1 MSGSRFRIWLG
12 CVAVGTI
19 VVASV
24 IAALLVHATER
35 DDFERTQSGEAV
47 RAAHQVNASAE
58 VSAGQLASA
67 AAFYAAEGAET
78 GSTGAE
84 GYSRR
89 AFMAVARSL
98 LGERLLS
105 ATGFAA
111 VVPFSRKDSYES
123 RARRPIV
130 ERRGDAAAPVLPRPE
145 YYPLTNLA
153 STGESRIAPRLR
165 GLDLGSAPRRLAALR
180 RARRTGKAAATGMTP
195 LLTSPGRG
203 IEVYQPVYRAGAPP
217 AGRAQRRSALTGFA
231 VGVIRVPDLIAAAM
245 GAATGAT
252 LQLRERSR
260 VVLGPLEPLSDA
272 ATAPV
277 RIADRTWILVLSDHD
292 TPSLALPLAIAIAGI
307 LLAALVGAL
316 MLLWGRNESIA
327 RGIAARRIGERDRAE
342 VERQQT
348 ERRYRVLAENSI
360 DMIGVTDLE
369 GRLVYVSPSSLTLLG
384 FQPEEMIGR
393 SSYEFVYPDDLE
405 SARSL
410 SKNLVEAPQ
419 SITYQCR
426 FLRKDGSYVWIEAAA
441 RSIPDPDSGE
451 ILEFQAAIRDISDR
465 KRMHQELERLA
476 QQDSL
481 TGLGN
486 RRRFEQEVEA
496 EMARSRRQLAP
507 GALLLIDLDH
517 FKSVNDSLG
526 HLAGDKVL
534 KQIAEIL
541 GERLRESDAL
551 ARLGGDEFAI
561 LLPDTGLREAR
572 LVAESLTRA
581 IREGTEKGSVA
592 SVTASIGV
600 ALFDGDPRLDVPT
613 VIAEADLAMYAAKDD
628 GRDRVRVFDL
638 DRDASVPPASQDAE

>member
-1 MSGSRFRIWLG
+1 M
-12 CVAVGTI
+12 AVGAI
-19 VVASV
+19 IVASV
-24 IAALLVHATER
+24 IAAVLVHSTER
-35 DDFERTQSGEAV
+35 DDFERTQNGEAV
-47 RAAHQVNASAE
+47 RAAHQVEASAE

-67 AAFYAAEGAET
+67 AAFYATQGAES
-78 GSTGAE
+78 GSPGVE

-89 AFMAVARSL
+89 EFMTVARSL

-105 ATGFAA
+105 ATGFAS
-111 VVPFSRKDSYES
+111 VVPFSRKSSYER
-123 RARRPIV
+123 RAKWPIF
-130 ERRGDAAAPVLPRPE
+130 ERRGGSPEPVLPRPE

-153 STGESRIAPRLR
+153 STGATRTAPRLL
-165 GLDLGSAPRRLAALR
+165 GLDLGSAPGRQAALR
-180 RARRTGKAAATGMTP
+180 RARRSGRASVTGMTP

-203 IEVYQPVYRAGAPP
+203 IEVYQPVYRAGAPL
-217 AGRAQRRSALTGFA
+217 ASRAQRRAALAGFA
-231 VGVIRVPDLIAAAM
+231 VGIIRAPDLIAAAM
-245 GAATGAT
+245 GAATGTT
-252 LQLRERSR
+252 LQLREGGRI
-260 VVLGPLEPLSDA
+260 VLGPRKPLSGA

-292 TPSLALPLAIAIAGI
+292 KPSLALPLAIAIAGI
-307 LLAALVGAL
+307 LLGALVGAL
-316 MLLWGRNESIA
+316 LLLWGRNESIA

-342 VERQQT
+342 AERQQT

-360 DMIGVTDLE
+360 DMIGVSDLE
-369 GRLVYVSPSSLTLLG
+369 GTLVYVSPSSLTLFG
-384 FQPEEMIGR
+384 FRPEEMVGR
-393 SSYEFVYPDDLE
+393 FSLEFIHPDDLE
-405 SARSL
+405 SARSQL
-410 SKNLVEAPQ
+410 ETLRQGPR

-441 RSIPDPDSGE
+441 RSITDPASGE
-451 ILEFQAAIRDISDR
+451 VSELQAAIRDISDR
-465 KRMHQELERLA
+465 KRLHQELERLA

-496 EMARSRRQLAP
+496 EMARARRQLGP
-507 GALLLIDLDH
+507 GALLLIDVDH

-541 GERLRESDAL
+541 DDRLRESDSL

-572 LVAESLTRA
+572 LVAESLTKA
-581 IREGTEKGSVA
+581 IREGTGGGNVA

-628 GRDRVRVFDL
+628 GRDRVRVFDIG
-638 DRDASVPPASQDAE
+638 RDASVPPATQDAE